1 MNPSFSLQNCFNNNN
16 MNLPEISLFN
26 SVSVGKHVPNTHM
39 LNDDHRVG
47 ISKSE
52 WEKIKWEKKVLIPIY
67 HDKLKYVMHKI
78 ASNCG
83 LNATSFLKGN

>member
-1 MNPSFSLQNCFNNNN
+1 

-26 SVSVGKHVPNTHM
+26 SVAYGKHIPNTCI

-52 WEKIKWEKKVLIPIY
+52 WEKKWEKIKRE
-67 HDKLKYVMHKI
+67 KK
-78 ASNCG
+78 S
-83 LNATSFLKGN
+83 

>member
-1 MNPSFSLQNCFNNNN
+1 

-26 SVSVGKHVPNTHM
+26 SVAYGKHIPNTCI

-52 WEKIKWEKKVLIPIY
+52 WEKKMGENKMGEKNLNSNVL
-67 HDKLKYVMHKI
+67 VT
-78 ASNCG
+78 N
-83 LNATSFLKGN
+83 

>member
-1 MNPSFSLQNCFNNNN
+1 

-26 SVSVGKHVPNTHM
+26 SVAYGKHIPNTCI

-52 WEKIKWEKKVLIPIY
+52 WEKKWEKIKWEKKIFTPMYL
-67 HDKLKYVMHKI
+67 
-78 ASNCG
+78 
-83 LNATSFLKGN
+83 

>member
-1 MNPSFSLQNCFNNNN
+1 

-26 SVSVGKHVPNTHM
+26 SVAVGKHIPNTHM

-52 WEKIKWEKKVLIPIY
+52 WEKKMGEKVLTPI
-67 HDKLKYVMHKI
+67 
-78 ASNCG
+78 
-83 LNATSFLKGN
+83 